1 MDTEKTREEIQ
12 QETQRRLACLEEAWE
27 DHQRKKKRFEQKKED
42 AYAGMAEDQVMV
54 RDLAEA
60 WGSSPDSNT
69 VYAVLDETL
78 ADEKRELQQMED
90 QLEEEGRRIR
100 REQRACEELYRE
112 QAMQMD
118 MEKEEIWNDRAT
130 D

>member
-1 MDTEKTREEIQ
+1 
-12 QETQRRLACLEEAWE
+12 
-27 DHQRKKKRFEQKKED
+27 
-42 AYAGMAEDQVMV
+42 
-54 RDLAEA
+54 
-60 WGSSPDSNT
+60 
-69 VYAVLDETL
+69 
-78 ADEKRELQQMED
+78 MED